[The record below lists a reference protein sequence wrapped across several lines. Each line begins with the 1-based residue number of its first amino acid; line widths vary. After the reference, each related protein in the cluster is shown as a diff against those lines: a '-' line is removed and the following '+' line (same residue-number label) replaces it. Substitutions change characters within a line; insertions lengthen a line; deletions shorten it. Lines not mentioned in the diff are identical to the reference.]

1 MECLNLIGQLSH
13 MAPTH
18 DALLL
23 LVTEF
28 CSDCDSRVR
37 RAALQA
43 LVSTFY
49 ILVLI
54 LSVLVND
61 VPSGCGTGCTCL

>member
-1 MECLNLIGQLSH
+1 MECLNLIGHLSH

-37 RAALQA
+37 KAALQA

-49 ILVLI
+49 IIALNIVHF
-54 LSVLVND
+54 S
-61 VPSGCGTGCTCL
+61 

>member
-18 DALLL
+18 NALLL

-43 LVSTFY
+43 LVSIFIY
-49 ILVLI
+49 
-54 LSVLVND
+54 
-61 VPSGCGTGCTCL
+61 